1 MAKTTSS
8 TEAYIDHIV
17 NELNLSESER
27 PSLGNWARVGTTL
40 GALCLKLGLLDME
53 QINNLLE
60 LQDQTGGLFGDVAVE
75 LSYLSEEQVRK
86 LLLIQKWTRRID
98 ILDRLFI
105 NDRIDEEQLKKLS
118 KALIEL

>member
-1 MAKTTSS
+1 MAKTTST

-17 NELNLSESER
+17 KELNLTEEER
-27 PSLGNWARVGTTL
+27 PRLGNWARVGTTL

-86 LLLIQKWTRRID
+86 VLLIQKWTRRID

-105 NDRIDEEQLKKLS
+105 NDRIDEEQLKQLS
-118 KALIEL
+118 KALLEL